1 MSFECNATSKN
12 VRRFV
17 RHSVKLKL
25 LQAYESEQ
33 EKTAISQVSTPRM
46 TRTRT
51 DHGPKLLLLRL
62 ALCGPAP
69 PQVAQTLSSQR
80 RISTPLSLHQIRS
93 HSSDRSLS
101 FTSSVLISPRLS
113 RRSGSQHANQPQPRF
128 PTLDSDELASKVREE
143 VDGPMRIPM

>member
-1 MSFECNATSKN
+1 MNQNKRKPQSARSA
-12 VRRFV
+12 R
-17 RHSVKLKL
+17 
-25 LQAYESEQ
+25 
-33 EKTAISQVSTPRM
+33 PRV

-51 DHGPKLLLLRL
+51 DQTSPSFLP
-62 ALCGPAP
+62 LCAVPRP

-80 RISTPLSLHQIRS
+80 RISTPLSLHQTRS

-143 VDGPMRIPM
+143 VDGPMRIPMESNSCSLLPCISLPAYVTSISRAIALCS